1 MGQSVAVRLLWYLA
15 RVFKLRASLPRSARA
30 VADILRQFKVG
41 EPTGF
46 LQDDFVHI
54 PISDPALERIRDK
67 FELLAES
74 YPEWA
79 PQAPFP
85 LAAINELEALIAEAE
100 ALPVLS
106 VVERVNI
113 GQLAEDYL
121 EGHMPFA
128 DFMLAMPDK
137 PPGEDVA
144 ELIDLIVHEP
154 KRGGFRG
161 ASPEEYDRHMER
173 IRELA
178 RSLRRPEAAG

>member
-1 MGQSVAVRLLWYLA
+1 MDRSVAVRLLRSLA
-15 RVFKLRASLPRSARA
+15 RVFKLRASLPRSAGA
-30 VADILRQFKVG
+30 VADILRQLKVG

-46 LQDDFVHI
+46 LQDDFVCV
-54 PISDPALERIRDK
+54 PISDPALELIRDK
-67 FELLAES
+67 FERLAES
-74 YPEWA
+74 YPEWE

-85 LAAINELEALIAEAE
+85 QAAINELEALIAEAE
-100 ALPVLS
+100 ALAVLS
-106 VVERVNI
+106 VAERVNI

-121 EGHMPFA
+121 QGVMSFA

-154 KRGGFRG
+154 KRGGFLG
-161 ASPEEYDRHMER
+161 ASIDEYDRHMER

-178 RSLRRPEAAG
+178 RSLRRREAAG